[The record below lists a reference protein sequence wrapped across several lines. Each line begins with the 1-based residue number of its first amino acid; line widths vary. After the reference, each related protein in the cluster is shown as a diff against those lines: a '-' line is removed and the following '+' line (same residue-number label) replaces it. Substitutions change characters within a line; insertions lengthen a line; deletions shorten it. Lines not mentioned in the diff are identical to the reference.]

1 MNRSPSEGEIMP
13 CTTAARILVVGHTC
27 SSTTFTLQKLKRA
40 GCAFHSVDTVAE
52 AETAMRGTPFDI
64 VLAGE
69 TMPDG
74 RGYDLTNS
82 VVNHSATLL
91 ISVAL
96 SETCLWLP
104 VVQHGVR
111 TLGERALNSFTLQ
124 SEITALLN
132 EKTSGEGVPFA
143 RAVHG
148 FMPESAAHR
157 LMGGQDRRTGPEER
171 RGWAVGSSSTA
182 DRIASPKLKPG
193 PEGTT
198 TQTGSKPGRQG
209 GGNSFAVPHSE
220 TPFRNIR
227 QG

>member
-1 MNRSPSEGEIMP
+1 MP
-13 CTTAARILVVGHTC
+13 CTTATRILVVGHTA
-27 SSTTFTLQKLKRA
+27 SSTAFTLQKLERA
-40 GCAFHSVDTVAE
+40 GCAFHSVDTIAE
-52 AETAMRGTPFDI
+52 AETAMRTTPFDI

-74 RGYDLTNS
+74 RGYDLTNC

-91 ISVAL
+91 ISIAL

-132 EKTSGEGVPFA
+132 EVTTGAAVPFA
-143 RAVHG
+143 RAVQA

-157 LMGGQDRRTGPEER
+157 LMDGLDRRTGPEER
-171 RGWAVGSSSTA
+171 RGLTLRGGARPDKTDLSQVKPA
-182 DRIASPKLKPG
+182 QVKPAQMKPG

-198 TQTGSKPGRQG
+198 TQTGSKLGREG
-209 GGNSFAVPHSE
+209 GANSFSAPHSE
-220 TPFRNIR
+220 TPFRNVR
-227 QG
+227 

>member
-13 CTTAARILVVGHTC
+13 CTTAARILVVGNTA
-27 SSTTFTLQKLKRA
+27 SSTAVTLQKLERV
-40 GCAFHSVDTVAE
+40 GCDFHSVDTIAE
-52 AETAMRGTPFDI
+52 AETAMRTTSFDI
-64 VLAGE
+64 VLAAE
-69 TMPDG
+69 SMTDG
-74 RGYDLTNS
+74 RGYDLTNC

-91 ISVAL
+91 ISIAL

-132 EKTSGEGVPFA
+132 EKTSGAAVPFA

-157 LMGGQDRRTGPEER
+157 LMAGLDQRTGPEER
-171 RGWAVGSSSTA
+171 RGLAVRSNAGP
-182 DRIASPKLKPG
+182 DKIVRPQLKPG
-193 PEGTT
+193 PEGTST
-198 TQTGSKPGRQG
+198 PAGSKPGRQG
-209 GGNSFAVPHSE
+209 GGNSFAAPHSE
-220 TPFRNIR
+220 TPFRNAR
-227 QG
+227 

>member
-1 MNRSPSEGEIMP
+1 MP
-13 CTTAARILVVGHTC
+13 CTTATRILVVGHTA
-27 SSTTFTLQKLKRA
+27 SSTTFTLQKLERA
-40 GCAFHSVDTVAE
+40 GCAFHSVDTIAE
-52 AETAMRGTPFDI
+52 AETAMRTTPFDI

-74 RGYDLTNS
+74 RGYDLTNC

-91 ISVAL
+91 ISIAL

-132 EKTSGEGVPFA
+132 EVTTGAAVPFA
-143 RAVHG
+143 RAVQG

-157 LMGGQDRRTGPEER
+157 FMDGLDRRTGPEER
-171 RGWAVGSSSTA
+171 RGLNVRNGAGPDKTVLSQVKSA
-182 DRIASPKLKPG
+182 QVKPAQVKPG
-193 PEGTT
+193 PEGTAT
-198 TQTGSKPGRQG
+198 PAGSKPEKQG
-209 GGNSFAVPHSE
+209 AGNSLAVSRNE
-220 TPFRNIR
+220 TPFRNVR
-227 QG
+227 